1 MAAFRPMTGI
11 ASRLHH
17 GLGIRG
23 HTSIGVVTILTGVFF
38 GTNGYLVGYYEQTLL
53 SIHGIALADKTAFV
67 GDWFNTNAPQPHM
80 FFDLVTYVG
89 EKLQFLDGIYFLYYL
104 ASCTMFAL
112 GTALLAHHWLPQR
125 LQWMQHLVNV
135 LATIGPAFSLGTFL
149 TIHMEAVPNMAGA
162 CAAYLGLACLITRRW
177 TWLAFMLPVTSVLH
191 LQHGI
196 GLASI
201 VLLAV
206 LFGVVERRL
215 MLIASSVFALIIAGY
230 MVIERGL
237 LSGSSEIAK
246 DVAEV
251 GSTGHFNA
259 EVWGSQVIRGGLFLI
274 ALAVLNFVLDS
285 KQTEGRRVTYVFALT
300 GLVPI
305 VGVVSDLWNIEP
317 LQSLSRSFFVYRFSM
332 YLAPFAY
339 WFIVRTT
346 VNWCRSRVVTAIPN
360 LLLGVSALWMITRLP
375 FTWLTAYVHQT
386 ELIAVM
392 VLVVIAR
399 FSYQL
404 SRIVARSMVSAAGMA
419 AVCLLFVAAT
429 EVHRLEWP
437 HLSLSRYD
445 HNVIRTTRI
454 AQKLGSADVVATDP
468 SISWMRLF
476 LRRAIVADC
485 HGTPYGG
492 DAWWEYRRRLRA
504 LGVEKP
510 NECTGFNDL
519 TIDRILTLRASVGAT
534 KILLTPASAAFDDA
548 KRLLPVRWKALDG
561 SGWTLFEIPRNI
573 AEN

>member
-1 MAAFRPMTGI
+1 MTRFADRI
-11 ASRLHH
+11 RRS
-17 GLGIRG
+17 LGVRG
-23 HTSIGVVTILTGVFF
+23 HTTIGVLTILAGVFF
-38 GTNGYLVGYYEQTLL
+38 GTDGYLVGYYEQTLL
-53 SIHGIALADKTAFV
+53 SVHGISLADKTAFV
-67 GDWFNTNAPQPHM
+67 GDWFNMNAPQPHM

-112 GTALLAHHWLPQR
+112 GTAFLARHWLPER
-125 LQWMQHLVNV
+125 LQWMQHLVNL
-135 LATIGPAFSLGTFL
+135 LATIGPSFSLGTFL
-149 TIHMEAVPNMAGA
+149 AIHMEAVPNMAGA

-177 TWLAFMLPVTSVLH
+177 TWLAFMLPVTAVLH

-215 MLIASSVFALIIAGY
+215 MLVASSVFAFFIAGY

-237 LSGSSEIAK
+237 LSGSTEIAK

-259 EVWGSQVIRGGLFLI
+259 EVWGTQVIRSGIFLI
-274 ALAVLNFVLDS
+274 ALAVLTFVLDS
-285 KQTEGRRVTYVFALT
+285 RSSTGRRTTVVFALT
-300 GLVPI
+300 GLVP
-305 VGVVSDLWNIEP
+305 VLGVFSDLWNIEP
-317 LQSLSRSFFVYRFSM
+317 VQSLSRSFFVYRFSM

-339 WFIVRTT
+339 WLIVRMLSGAASEGL
-346 VNWCRSRVVTAIPN
+346 RSAFPKFVVALT
-360 LLLGVSALWMITRLP
+360 ALWIVTHLV
-375 FTWLTAYVHQT
+375 FSWTGAYVHRDEFLSFT
-386 ELIAVM
+386 
-392 VLVVIAR
+392 VLVVAVRFASLHPSTPTRTLDAGTGVIAVIIL
-399 FSYQL
+399 F
-404 SRIVARSMVSAAGMA
+404 MSA
-419 AVCLLFVAAT
+419 T
-429 EVHRLEWP
+429 DVHRLEWP
-437 HLSLSRYD
+437 HLSLPRTD

-454 AQKLGSADVVATDP
+454 AQKLGPNDVVATDP

-476 LRRAIVADC
+476 LRRAIVVDC

-510 NECTGFNDL
+510 NVCTGFNDL
-519 TIDRILTLRASVGAT
+519 TIERIVTLRASVGAT
-534 KILLTPASAAFDDA
+534 KILLTPNSAAFDEA
-548 KRLLPVRWKALDG
+548 KRMLPIRWKALDG
-561 SGWTLFEIPRNI
+561 SGWTLFEIPRTI
-573 AEN
+573 PED